1 MLEAVLLFYLIK
13 GLHHETTFYDS
24 QRLEKVVQCDGS
36 PYPSEKYCRCE
47 HGHARRDQAV
57 NDALL
62 QALKRLSGPITDEER
77 EAQDRLFDLCGV
89 P

>member
-24 QRLEKVVQCDGS
+24 QRLEKAFQCHSRPHS
-36 PYPSEKYCRCE
+36 PEKYRWCE
-47 HGHARRDQAV
+47 HCHAGRHQAV

-62 QALKRLSGPITDEER
+62 QALKRLQGPVTDEER
-77 EAQDRLFDLCGV
+77 KAQDRLFDLYGL